1 MNSDLLNLKENKNH
15 GDFNILLS
23 TYKGEITDSF
33 PHVVLH
39 WHKEIEMTLILRGK
53 AEYKID
59 FTTYQVKEGDI
70 VIISPESL
78 HAINKI
84 SGYQMEWTT
93 IIFSLDLLK
102 SHLTDGCS
110 LNYISPL
117 LNKSYKLPVII
128 NAESSGYEKIY
139 SIIKNIIFTYDK
151 KDIAY
156 ELELKSMLFSLFAN
170 LYKYNYVHKENT
182 HNELTDYIQNKMKTV
197 LNYVQEN
204 FNRDMSIEEIAKL
217 CNFSEYHFMRF
228 FKKHMNMTCVEYVNN
243 VRLEKAVELF
253 EQGNTS
259 ILEVSLSVGFHNLS
273 YFHRAFKNKYGMTPR
288 SFIKEL
294 K

>member
-23 TYKGEITDSF
+23 TYKGEITEAF

-39 WHKEIEMTLILRGK
+39 WHKEIEMTLILKGK

-59 FTTYQVKEGDI
+59 FATFTVNEGDI

-128 NAESSGYEKIY
+128 NSESSGYKKIY
-139 SIIKNIIFTYDK
+139 SIIKEILSTYDK

-156 ELELKSMLFSLFAN
+156 ELELKSMLFNLFAN
-170 LYKYNYVHKENT
+170 FYKYNYVHKEN
-182 HNELTDYIQNKMKTV
+182 NYSELTNDIQNKMKTI

-204 FNRDMSIEEIAKL
+204 YNRDISIKEISKL
-217 CNFSEYHFMRF
+217 CNFSEYYFMRF
-228 FKKHMNMTCVEYVNN
+228 FKKYSGTSCLKYINN
-243 VRLEKAVELF
+243 YRLEKAAELLKS
-253 EQGNTS
+253 TAYS
-259 ILEVSLSVGFHNLS
+259 ITDISLECGFNNLS
-273 YFHRAFKNKYGMTPR
+273 YFNNLFKRKYHLTPR
-288 SFIKEL
+288 EFRDNI
-294 K
+294 

>member
-23 TYKGEITDSF
+23 TYKGEITDSL

-182 HNELTDYIQNKMKTV
+182 RNELTDDIQNKMKTV

-204 FNRDMSIEEIAKL
+204 YNRDMSIEEIAKL

-228 FKKHMNMTCVEYVNN
+228 FKKYAGTSCLKYINN
-243 VRLEKAVELF
+243 YRLEKSAELLKS
-253 EQGNTS
+253 TS
-259 ILEVSLSVGFHNLS
+259 SSITDISLECGFNNLS
-273 YFHRAFKNKYGMTPR
+273 YFNKLFKRKYHLTPR
-288 SFIKEL
+288 EFRDNI
-294 K
+294 

>member
-23 TYKGEITDSF
+23 TYKGEITDSL

-117 LNKSYKLPVII
+117 LN
-128 NAESSGYEKIY
+128 
-139 SIIKNIIFTYDK
+139 
-151 KDIAY
+151 
-156 ELELKSMLFSLFAN
+156 
-170 LYKYNYVHKENT
+170 
-182 HNELTDYIQNKMKTV
+182 
-197 LNYVQEN
+197 
-204 FNRDMSIEEIAKL
+204 
-217 CNFSEYHFMRF
+217 
-228 FKKHMNMTCVEYVNN
+228 
-243 VRLEKAVELF
+243 
-253 EQGNTS
+253 
-259 ILEVSLSVGFHNLS
+259 
-273 YFHRAFKNKYGMTPR
+273 
-288 SFIKEL
+288 
-294 K
+294 